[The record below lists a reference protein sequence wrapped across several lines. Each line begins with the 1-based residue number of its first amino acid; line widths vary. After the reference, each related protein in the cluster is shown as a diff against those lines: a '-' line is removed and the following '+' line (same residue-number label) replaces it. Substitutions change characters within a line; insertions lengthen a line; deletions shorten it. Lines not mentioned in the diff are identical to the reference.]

1 MKNLSTAATILLAAT
16 LTLSGCKTTHTTTPI
31 EKVEVPAAPA
41 PVANAGSITG
51 TIHFTGKPPARV
63 DIDMSMDPACE
74 MLAPKND
81 SEQYIVAN
89 GKLANVYVY
98 VCLLYTSDAADDLLC
113 V

>member
-1 MKNLSTAATILLAAT
+1 VNRPALLLLAA
-16 LTLSGCKTTHTTTPI
+16 LTLSGCKTTHTTTTI

-63 DIDMSMDPACE
+63 DIDMHPA
-74 MLAPKND
+74 
-81 SEQYIVAN
+81 IVEIVSSPIA
-89 GKLANVYVY
+89 
-98 VCLLYTSDAADDLLC
+98 TPETDAAPRAKAP